1 MSRLYCVLNKKDCK
15 EMGIQYHPSIRII
28 LAEHN
33 SGHYT
38 ITRYTSPLGKAFIVC
53 ASPFILL
60 FYIGRGIVESVKECF
75 CAIHDTFEMKDRR
88 DFWGEDNN
96 YIHYLK
102 NRY

>member
-1 MSRLYCVLNKKDCK
+1 
-15 EMGIQYHPSIRII
+15 MGIQYHPSIRII

-38 ITRYTSPLGKAFIVC
+38 ITRYTSPLGKAFILVM
-53 ASPFILL
+53 SPFVMLW
-60 FYIGRGIVESVKECF
+60 YVGCGIWGGVKDCF
-75 CAIHDTFEMKDRR
+75 CAIHDTMEMKDRR